1 MPNKAL
7 CRRRIRQPRPFWRR
21 RTASSGMD
29 EVSEMLLFDP
39 QTSGGLLMAVPDP
52 IFDRFTARAAKSAS
66 HSGKLGAYCGSG
78 IEIIA

>member
-1 MPNKAL
+1 
-7 CRRRIRQPRPFWRR
+7 
-21 RTASSGMD
+21 MD

-52 IFDRFTARAAKSAS
+52 IFDRFTARAAEISQPFWEIGRVIA
-66 HSGKLGAYCGSG
+66 GSG